1 MHLMDL
7 TASMAECSYED
18 CLDFYKEHLKKL
30 LERGDL
36 LVSSTK
42 LLDDF
47 EMFVHAI
54 GNAKAFAAI
63 IFGHLSGLK
72 TFSYEFFRENVP
84 FNTYQVNRLLISFTA
99 VFSYVMKPLH
109 FTLELNPLELSLPLV
124 SIVGNVP
131 VSHELGKCVPPQVFT
146 YPLSF

>member
-1 MHLMDL
+1 MH
-7 TASMAECSYED
+7 SYED
-18 CLDFYKEHLKKL
+18 CLYFYKEHLKKP

-42 LLDDF
+42 LHDDF

-63 IFGHLSGLK
+63 IFLDLLGLK

-84 FNTYQVNRLLISFTA
+84 SIPTRSSRLLISFTA
-99 VFSYVMKPLH
+99 VFSYVMKPLN

-146 YPLSF
+146 YLLSF

>member
-1 MHLMDL
+1 M
-7 TASMAECSYED
+7 SYED
-18 CLDFYKEHLKKL
+18 CLYFYKEHLKKL

-63 IFGHLSGLK
+63 IFLDLLGLK

-84 FNTYQVNRLLISFTA
+84 FNTYQVKQTFDKLYSRL
-99 VFSYVMKPLH
+99 
-109 FTLELNPLELSLPLV
+109 
-124 SIVGNVP
+124 
-131 VSHELGKCVPPQVFT
+131 
-146 YPLSF
+146 